1 MQKVFVTV
9 GDSARHCRAMAPCR
23 PPCCRAA
30 GPPPPCRKWTWRPP
44 SAALLPSSFPP
55 APSPLLPSR
64 NPRVELLPPHP
75 VDAPSGDTGH
85 PEADRSRRR
94 LRLAELQL
102 PDAGISAGK
111 PHIAVPTR
119 SFPASGRHVGHRFV
133 AVVPPRA
140 SPSSPSPSG

>member
-1 MQKVFVTV
+1 MGFFPGATV
-9 GDSARHCRAMAPCR
+9 PSTGAMPWPSPWPLLLPRRRA
-23 PPCCRAA
+23 
-30 GPPPPCRKWTWRPP
+30 PPPCRKWTWRPP

-55 APSPLLPSR
+55 APSPLLPSG

-140 SPSSPSPSG
+140 SPSALSPLG